1 MNVKELV
8 SEIEVS
14 VNREIVVELKK
25 TMNDLGVQLT
35 EKINALKGEISVND
49 PTGVNKYIRDL
60 KIEEF
65 KKKGQEAI
73 DILKSKIKLFEG
85 EESKPVTQ
93 ETVKINTTEQP
104 KVDTQ
109 VETPK
114 VETPKVETTKVET
127 QNVEPAKEDS
137 KPASEPVKEEASNTS
152 QSKPRLDT
160 TKLFGIA

>member
-85 EESKPVTQ
+85 EESKPATQ
-93 ETVKINTTEQP
+93 EAVKTNTTEQS
-104 KVDTQ
+104 
-109 VETPK
+109 K
-114 VETPKVETTKVET
+114 VETPVETTKVET
-127 QNVEPAKEDS
+127 PKVDTPKVEPAKEDS
-137 KPASEPVKEEASNTS
+137 KPASEPVKEEVSNTS
-152 QSKPRLDT
+152 QSKPGLDT